1 MKARELQIGDL
12 LYYKGKFN
20 AFPFKVESIT
30 KKKVGYHAEPN
41 EHRMYYLRL
50 SDCEP
55 IPLTPEILENNG
67 FKEGYS
73 YILTADG
80 YKKLPQYKYK
90 NMTQVQDICRNLI
103 TISYSDLEGG
113 VYDIQCGID
122 SHIYDLKY
130 VHQLQHALRLCGI
143 KKEIV

>member
-55 IPLTPEILENNG
+55 ILLTPEILENNG
-67 FKEGYS
+67 FVFLSGLWYLTTKERKP
-73 YILTADG
+73 IHIVFKD
-80 YKKLPQYKYK
+80 
-90 NMTQVQDICRNLI
+90 NNVI
-103 TISYSDLEGG
+103 TLSINATPVPIG
-113 VYDIQCGID
+113 
-122 SHIYDLKY
+122 LKY
-130 VHQLQHALRLCGI
+130 VHQLQHALRLYGI

>member
-30 KKKVGYHAEPN
+30 KKKVGYHAEPDD
-41 EHRMYYLRL
+41 HRMYYLRL

-67 FKEGYS
+67 FVFMTGLWYLRTKERKP
-73 YILTADG
+73 IQIVFKD
-80 YKKLPQYKYK
+80 
-90 NMTQVQDICRNLI
+90 NNVI
-103 TISYSDLEGG
+103 TLSINATPVPIG
-113 VYDIQCGID
+113 
-122 SHIYDLKY
+122 LKY